1 MTSRPQTRLAR
12 SVRRRLDRDCGRCGR
27 RRRLENETDPAPNPD
42 TVLPGATASPRP
54 RRGRRR
60 QSAGRFEVFNSHTKW
75 LQKERAAADVEGSRQ
90 ADYLKDEVAARV
102 CERLLVNT
110 SLGPERKASR
120 LWLRRF

>member
-1 MTSRPQTRLAR
+1 MHVLFADDSTVIAAAAAAADVWRMRRILPRIRIQSFRGPQH
-12 SVRRRLDRDCGRCGR
+12 
-27 RRRLENETDPAPNPD
+27 
-42 TVLPGATASPRP
+42 
-54 RRGRRR
+54 RRGLAAA
-60 QSAGRFEVFNSHTKW
+60 AGGRAPAVFEVFNSHTKW